1 MIEEFKASKKRK
13 TRAANFNKLTL
24 LSSQN
29 ERALLNKAFSAWKD
43 LLYCALHTTINC
55 SKSKGSIFILTF
67 DGNIFWQLVTLPQ
80 PNKTMSTSLLA
91 LLNGNNYHNLQ
102 VSVLI
107 NIAIGNAFLWQMKNN
122 TIYSID
128 ASLGKNKV
136 SNDITRNAGA
146 KVASNASA
154 GITLFYLFTQMPAAS
169 SLVLPANL
177 ARS

>member
-1 MIEEFKASKKRK
+1 
-13 TRAANFNKLTL
+13 
-24 LSSQN
+24 
-29 ERALLNKAFSAWKD
+29 
-43 LLYCALHTTINC
+43 
-55 SKSKGSIFILTF
+55 
-67 DGNIFWQLVTLPQ
+67 
-80 PNKTMSTSLLA
+80 MSTSLLA